1 MDPARW
7 PRRARRVETLVR
19 EAVDD
24 GCSKS
29 RASQMRCNFRCNKT
43 VHGALAVDEG
53 CASVVWT
60 EQAVGILLTTVAD
73 GRHGCTGDFFWEGYL
88 QPEIVDKILV
98 YFSVFLAMGS
108 RGLWASVISICS
120 ALLGDGYLVQSQW
133 NQQSQAYGAVRA
145 VRSHKAGKARRTTS
159 SDDSDR
165 LSRLELEG
173 CRKQR
178 QCQRLGATWTGLPEF
193 RPPCAGTL

>member
-1 MDPARW
+1 MGHWQLTR
-7 PRRARRVETLVR
+7 
-19 EAVDD
+19 
-24 GCSKS
+24 
-29 RASQMRCNFRCNKT
+29 
-43 VHGALAVDEG
+43 G

-60 EQAVGILLTTVAD
+60 EQAVGMLLTTVAD
-73 GRHGCTGDFFWEGYL
+73 GRHGCIGDFFWEGYL

-98 YFSVFLAMGS
+98 YFSVFFAMGS
-108 RGLWASVISICS
+108 RGLWTSVISVCS

-133 NQQSQAYGAVRA
+133 NQQSQEYGAVRA

-159 SDDSDR
+159 SNDSDR

-173 CRKQR
+173 CRRKAKQR